1 MATTINATP
10 GDGIVGKIRK
20 TADNSG
26 VLTLQ
31 TSTTD
36 ALAIDIAQNV
46 TLSSTG
52 AFTVP
57 SGTTAQRPATPVN
70 GMLRYNT
77 TIPQLEIYVGGNWTA
92 LP

>member
-10 GDGIVGKIRK
+10 GDGIVGKLRK
-20 TADNSG
+20 TADATG
-26 VLTLQ
+26 ALTLQ

-36 ALAIDIAQNV
+36 ALAIDTAQNV

-52 AFTVP
+52 ALSVP
-57 SGTTAQRPATPVN
+57 SGTTAQRPSSPVN

-77 TIPQLEIYVGGNWTA
+77 TIPQLESYVNGSWVSI
-92 LP
+92 P